1 MGFWDQMGIGF
12 LALAIV
18 CAAIVG
24 LWLLKVTAIG
34 AVRMV
39 DCLLRP
45 LERRMLQWLQDRA
58 TARTLGIDIDIIRA
72 RRKIETSES
81 PVQTHAEKPIR
92 Y

>member
-1 MGFWDQMGIGF
+1 MGFWHQMGVGF
-12 LALAIV
+12 RSLAVV
-18 CAAIVG
+18 CAAIIG

-34 AVRMV
+34 AMRMV

-72 RRKIETSES
+72 RRKIETSEK
-81 PVQTHAEKPIR
+81 PIPTHAEKPFR

>member
-1 MGFWDQMGIGF
+1 MGFWNQAGTFVRIIAIIWAVIIG
-12 LALAIV
+12 V
-18 CAAIVG
+18 
-24 LWLLKVTAIG
+24 WLLKVTVSG